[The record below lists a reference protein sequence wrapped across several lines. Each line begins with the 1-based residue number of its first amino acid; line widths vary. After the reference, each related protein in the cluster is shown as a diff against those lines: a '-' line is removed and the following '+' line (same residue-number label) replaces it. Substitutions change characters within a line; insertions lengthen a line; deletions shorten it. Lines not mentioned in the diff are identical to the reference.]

1 MSEHIL
7 PHDELEKLL
16 SNSSF
21 SANIVTLVKEADENF
36 GNGKLVSAEEKLC
49 EAIEL
54 VPDNLYMLIAYGNL
68 LLRLDR
74 PQDANLQ
81 FVKVMIMNKEFAL
94 GHLGIDALMLLTESY
109 IAINDLET
117 AGQLFQRV
125 IEIDATNEAAIK
137 KLSEIQKI

>member
-1 MSEHIL
+1 MSEHIM

-16 SNSSF
+16 SQSAF
-21 SANIVTLVKEADENF
+21 SQNIRDLVKEADENF
-36 GNGKLVSAEEKLC
+36 FNGKLVSAHEKLC
-49 EAIEL
+49 EALES
-54 VPDNLYMLIAYGNL
+54 VPDNLHMLIAYGNL

-117 AGQLFQRV
+117 ASQLFQRV
-125 IEIDATNEAAIK
+125 LEIDATNEAAIK
-137 KLSEIQKI
+137 KLSEIKKI

>member
-1 MSEHIL
+1 M

-21 SANIVTLVKEADENF
+21 SANIVNLVKEADENF
-36 GNGKLVSAEEKLC
+36 RNGKLVSAEEKLC

-54 VPDNLYMLIAYGNL
+54 VPDNLYMLVAYGNL

-74 PQDANLQ
+74 PRDANLQ

-117 AGQLFQRV
+117 ASQLFQRV
-125 IEIDATNEAAIK
+125 LEIDATNEAAIK
-137 KLSEIQKI
+137 KLSEIKKI